1 MTEDNGK
8 EKEISRR
15 MIIKDKMDNAE
26 PLSLITSTASN
37 IKKVSRRLKNGT
49 ITAEVEEEVAI
60 TIIIR
65 GEEIGIMA
73 EEEIGIMV
81 EEVIGIMVEVEIGT
95 MVVGAIINNHLLR
108 LLSMSH
114 LNLDL
119 RKNYR

>member
-119 RKNYR
+119 RKSYR

>member
-15 MIIKDKMDNAE
+15 MIIKDKMGNAE
-26 PLSLITSTASN
+26 PLSLITSMGSN

-119 RKNYR
+119 RKSYR

>member
-15 MIIKDKMDNAE
+15 MIIKDQMGNAE

-95 MVVGAIINNHLLR
+95 MAVGAIINNHLHR

-119 RKNYR
+119 RKSYR